1 MILLGAHVSTSGG
14 VTTAIPRATAIGATA
29 MQLFTKQASQW
40 REPAIDDD
48 ERARFR
54 ELRAASGIVHAN
66 AHDSYLINLASP
78 DPFLWTRSLVS
89 FTCELRR
96 CEALGLDALVSHP
109 GNFIDDREEG
119 LARNVA
125 AISLALAAVPGRTRL
140 LMEVTAGS
148 GTALGSTFEEMAHLV
163 DAIDPSCRGRVGVC
177 VDTAHIFAAGYDLV
191 GDFDGVWARFDE
203 TIGLDRLGMLHLN
216 DSKVPRG
223 SKRDRHEL
231 IGEGAIGTEPFR
243 RLMTDLR
250 FARVPKVIETPKLDD
265 PEATDRRMLDRL
277 LAFRVQDPGFRVPG
291 RKRA

>member
-1 MILLGAHVSTSGG
+1 VILLGAHVSTSGG
-14 VTTAIPRATAIGATA
+14 VTTAIPRATAIGART
-29 MQLFTKQASQW
+29 MQIFTKQASQW
-40 REPAIDDD
+40 REPAIGEA

-54 ELRAASGIVHAN
+54 EQRAASGIVHAN

-78 DPFLWTRSLVS
+78 DPFIWTRSLVS

-109 GNFIDDREEG
+109 GNYIDDRPEG

-125 AISLALAAVPGRTRL
+125 AINLALATVPGRTRL

-148 GTALGSTFEEMAHLV
+148 GTALGSTFEEMAHLI
-163 DAIDPSCRGRVGVC
+163 DAIEPSCRERVGVC
-177 VDTAHIFAAGYDLV
+177 VDTAHAFAAGYDLV
-191 GDFDGVWARFDE
+191 DDFDGVWQLFDDV
-203 TIGLDRLGMLHLN
+203 IGRERLGMLHLN

-223 SKRDRHEL
+223 SRRDRHEL

-243 RLMTDLR
+243 RLMTDAR

-277 LAFRVQDPGFRVPG
+277 LSFARGD
-291 RKRA
+291 A